1 MRFSLKSAGVR
12 WLGSAVI
19 LGTAAISASVAVKIE
34 SFTGLMEKL
43 LVRMMSAPQTLGTAS
58 TSINASRS
66 MRSPGVHVPVVVV
79 QVEAVEI
86 DALPALDLLDA
97 QHLSAQELQGLARA
111 GLEHRRI
118 EEIACAHLRGSAGS
132 PSTEGGRGCRAA
144 YSRSARRMS
153 AARSGAAPRATVRS
167 SNSSCCWLI

>member
-66 MRSPGVHVPVVVV
+66 MRSPGLEFCRVMYSSPFARTPVCMNRLKESWTSSGVR
-79 QVEAVEI
+79 
-86 DALPALDLLDA
+86 P
-97 QHLSAQELQGLARA
+97 
-111 GLEHRRI
+111 
-118 EEIACAHLRGSAGS
+118 
-132 PSTEGGRGCRAA
+132 
-144 YSRSARRMS
+144 YSRCASAWMS
-153 AARSGAAPRATVRS
+153 WQLVCTGRPYTLS
-167 SNSSCCWLI
+167 